1 MNEIICPNCKK
12 AFKIDEAGFA
22 DIVKQV
28 RDHEFAEELRERE
41 RLLALDKE
49 SAIKLAEEKTKNAS
63 KDALTQKDVEI
74 AKLKA
79 EKESALAAS
88 KSESEI
94 EITQLKAKLG
104 SVQTEKTLAVTEAV
118 AKIEKERDNLASELK
133 IKDSDKLQGE
143 SLLKQKYE
151 AELKAK
157 MK

>member
-79 EKESALAAS
+79 
-88 KSESEI
+88 
-94 EITQLKAKLG
+94 KLG

-133 IKDSDKLQGE
+133 IKDSDK
-143 SLLKQKYE
+143 
-151 AELKAK
+151 
-157 MK
+157 